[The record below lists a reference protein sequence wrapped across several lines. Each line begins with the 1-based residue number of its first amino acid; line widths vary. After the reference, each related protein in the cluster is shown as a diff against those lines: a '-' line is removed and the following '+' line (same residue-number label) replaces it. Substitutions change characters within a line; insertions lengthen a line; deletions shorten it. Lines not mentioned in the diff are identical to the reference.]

1 MDNFESVND
10 FNEAIK
16 EIHILIENANLSIS
30 DNLKY
35 RTFNKSSI
43 VLLCGKFESFIEGF
57 LEEFG
62 FYILNNFSNKQLET
76 YIKEHLIDILIKDLD
91 NKKNNPI
98 KRGEILMKFVKILGN
113 DEVLCNEFEI
123 NSKFSYGKHG
133 QSEVTKLLK
142 KFGFNEFADSEENKI
157 FYEKFNSLNNIRNN
171 ILHQDSTP
179 SLTHQDVENYLA
191 ILEMFIENIHKEA
204 IKIISE
210 MKNNYSQQPFGE
222 IGVLG

>member
-76 YIKEHLIDILIKDLD
+76 YIKEHLIDVLIKDLD

-98 KRGEILMKFVKILGN
+98 KREEVLMKFVKILGN

-133 QSEVTKLLK
+133 QSEVIKLLK
-142 KFGFNEFADSEENKI
+142 KFGFNEFANSDENKI

-179 SLTHQDVENYLA
+179 SLTHQDVEKYLA
-191 ILEMFIENIHKEA
+191 VLEMFIENIHKEA

-210 MKNNYSQQPFGE
+210 MKNNYIQQPFGE

>member
-76 YIKEHLIDILIKDLD
+76 YIKEHLIDVLIKDLD

-98 KRGEILMKFVKILGN
+98 KRGEVLMKFVKILGN

-133 QSEVTKLLK
+133 QSEVIKLLK
-142 KFGFNEFADSEENKI
+142 KFGFNEFANSDENKI

-179 SLTHQDVENYLA
+179 SLTHQDVEKYLA
-191 ILEMFIENIHKEA
+191 VLEMFIENIHKEA

-210 MKNNYSQQPFGE
+210 MKNNYIQQPFGE

>member
-10 FNEAIK
+10 FKEAIK

-43 VLLCGKFESFIEGF
+43 VLLCGKFESFIECF

-62 FYILNNFSNKQLET
+62 YYILNNFSNKQLEA

-91 NKKNNPI
+91 NKKNNPT

-142 KFGFNEFADSEENKI
+142 KFGFNEFAASEENKI
-157 FYEKFNSLNNIRNN
+157 FYQKFNSLNNIRNN

-179 SLTHQDVENYLA
+179 TLTHQDVENYLV
-191 ILEMFIENIHKEA
+191 ILETFIENIHKEGVR
-204 IKIISE
+204 IISN
-210 MKNNYSQQPFGE
+210 MKNNVDYQPFVE
-222 IGVLG
+222 IGV

>member
-16 EIHILIENANLSIS
+16 EIHILIENANLSIN

-76 YIKEHLIDILIKDLD
+76 YIKEHLIDILIKDLE

-191 ILEMFIENIHKEA
+191 ILEKFIENIHKEA

-222 IGVLG
+222 IGVFG